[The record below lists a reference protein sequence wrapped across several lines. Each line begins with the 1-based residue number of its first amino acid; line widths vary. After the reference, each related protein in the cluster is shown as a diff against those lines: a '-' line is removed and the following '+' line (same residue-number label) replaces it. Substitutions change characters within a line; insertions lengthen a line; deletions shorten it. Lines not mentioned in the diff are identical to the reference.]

1 LVYDI
6 TRKSSFKALQK
17 WLIELKQYA
26 EPDCLISLVGNKL
39 DLVEKDEDKRE
50 VPYQEAK
57 NFADENKLFFI
68 ETSALV
74 NLQVNEAFEN
84 LIEGKHCKFIEKY
97 TKLNK

>member
-1 LVYDI
+1 M
-6 TRKSSFKALQK
+6 
-17 WLIELKQYA
+17 
-26 EPDCLISLVGNKL
+26 ISLVGNKL
-39 DLVEKDEDKRE
+39 DLVDKDEDKRE
-50 VPYQEAK
+50 VSYQEAK

>member
-1 LVYDI
+1 MVYDI

>member
-1 LVYDI
+1 M
-6 TRKSSFKALQK
+6 
-17 WLIELKQYA
+17 
-26 EPDCLISLVGNKL
+26 ISLVGNKL
-39 DLVEKDEDKRE
+39 DLVDKDEDKRE
-50 VPYQEAK
+50 VSYQEAK

-84 LIEGKHCKFIEKY
+84 LIEGKHFKFIKKY